1 MYFLCDV
8 VPRCTLWDLL
18 MSEQE
23 DPGFRLGWK
32 VVSFPLTKLE
42 NARGGGG
49 LRRKYEFVL
58 VM

>member
-1 MYFLCDV
+1 
-8 VPRCTLWDLL
+8 

-23 DPGFRLGWK
+23 DPSFGLGWK

-49 LRRKYEFVL
+49 LEESTSSFWSCELEGLIGLLCRK
-58 VM
+58 